1 MADQRPGVDGS
12 SAARRAAAGMTRR
25 LVRGVVTGGASV
37 ALELKLLAI
46 GAAVVA
52 LLVFVLV
59 VVMMLLGGKAEAL
72 TEAGVT
78 PTCTSASA
86 TAPPA
91 DLMPI
96 YQAAS
101 DRYRLGDEGWSTL
114 AAINKVETDFGT
126 NLNVSSAGAQGWM
139 QFMPP
144 TWAAYGVDGD
154 GDGDRDPMDPDDAI
168 NGAANYLRVSGAPG
182 DWYSA
187 LFAYNRADWYVRKVQ
202 RQAEQYRGE
211 CTTQTYAP
219 GGTTPGTT
227 AKLRSDGTVLAPEEA
242 PEKVKQII
250 AAANRIANLPYKWG
264 GGHAGWLD
272 SGYDC
277 SGLVSYA
284 LWGAGLLG
292 GAMVSGGFTSWGDPG
307 PGQWVTVY
315 ANSGHVF
322 MVVAGLRLDTGGG
335 DRIGSAWRAAD
346 RTRARSYAGFT
357 VVHPPGL

>member
-1 MADQRPGVDGS
+1 MADQRPGVNAA
-12 SAARRAAAGMTRR
+12 SAAARAAVSMTRR
-25 LVRGVVTGGASV
+25 LARAAATRGASLV
-37 ALELKLLAI
+37 LELKLLAI
-46 GAAVVA
+46 GACVVA
-52 LLVFVLV
+52 CVLIALV
-59 VVMMLLGGKAEAL
+59 VLIMILGAKAEAL
-72 TEAGVT
+72 TEGGVT
-78 PTCTSASA
+78 PTCSSSAGS
-86 TAPPA
+86 PPST
-91 DLMPI
+91 LMPI
-96 YQAAS
+96 YDAAAA
-101 DRYRLGDEGWSTL
+101 RYRLGADGWSYL

-144 TWAAYGVDGD
+144 TWSAYGVDGD
-154 GDGDRDPMDPDDAI
+154 DDGDRDPMDPEDAI
-168 NGAANYLRVSGAPG
+168 HGAARYLRASGAPG

-202 RQAEQYRGE
+202 GHAAAYRDE
-211 CTTQTYAP
+211 CSTQTYAP

-284 LWGAGLLG
+284 LWGASLLS

-307 PGQWVTVY
+307 PGQWVSIY

-335 DRIGSAWRAAD
+335 DRIGSAWRGPD